1 LQVWK
6 IRSWASCGGWVR
18 EMGGIIL
25 TTKSIFKE
33 KKFENMSKELKSI
46 KMRRSFGKESNR
58 NKTL

>member
-1 LQVWK
+1 MALLK
-6 IRSWASCGGWVR
+6 
-18 EMGGIIL
+18 L
-25 TTKSIFKE
+25 K